1 MTEEKRIE
9 DKVKRSEKISELT
22 LYVAFGLV
30 ALTYTLFSSKSDF
43 AKLLLEHKS
52 LFLIASICGV
62 VSILLHYL
70 QYVAGYFAAQKAL
83 AESDFQYSRKWWS
96 YRMIKPFFVA
106 KQIVVIAGVIVVGT
120 AMTLTLVA

>member
-43 AKLLLEHKS
+43 ANLLLEHKS

-83 AESDFQYSRKWWS
+83 SESDFQYSRKWWS
-96 YRMIKPFFVA
+96 YRMIKPLFVA

>member
-43 AKLLLEHKS
+43 AKLLLEYRT

-62 VSILLHYL
+62 VSILLHYF
-70 QYVAGYFAAQKAL
+70 QYVVGYYAAQKAL
-83 AESDFQYSRKWWS
+83 LESDFRYNKKWWS

-106 KQIVVIAGVIVVGT
+106 KQVVVILGVIVVAT